1 MNVATFVRYIVTL
14 LALSVILSSPPA
26 IGQEKL
32 RLGLS
37 SIGATNGSIWAAEE
51 KGLFRKHG
59 VDVEVIFIGG
69 GGARVVSSLLAGDIH
84 FSVGGGEGSIRSQM
98 RGAETVIA
106 SSTLT
111 KGLQRILAKPEIKS
125 YQDLKGRKIGITQF
139 GSAAHLVLA
148 LMLKKWN
155 MRPDQVQTLQVGSS
169 PALLASLDKGGIDAA
184 VLTLPTFFLA
194 DDKGYRVVGDPMT
207 MDIYYL
213 QNTLESTRSFLRKN
227 RDQALKFMRGYIEGI
242 AYFKKNKK
250 ESLDIMG
257 RKLRIQS
264 SQERDV
270 RYLEMSYNLMTAA
283 YSDVPYPS
291 LRAVQSIV
299 DKIAEEDP
307 KVKEREVRSFVD
319 DTLVKELEDSG
330 FIKSLY
336 GR

>member
-1 MNVATFVRYIVTL
+1 MNVATFVRYSVTL
-14 LALSVILSSPPA
+14 LALSVILPSPQA

-69 GGARVVSSLLAGDIH
+69 GGARVVSSLLAGDIN

-111 KGLQRILAKPEIKS
+111 KGLQRILAKPEIKT

-194 DDKGYRVVGDPMT
+194 EDKGYRVVGDPMT

>member
-1 MNVATFVRYIVTL
+1 MNLATFVRLGLII
-14 LALSVILSSPPA
+14 LALHIVVPRA
-26 IGQEKL
+26 QVIGQDKL
-32 RLGLS
+32 RVGLS
-37 SIGATNGSIWAAEE
+37 SIGATNGSIWAAED

-69 GGARVVSSLLAGDIH
+69 GGARVVSSLLAGELD
-84 FSVGGGEGSIRSQM
+84 FSIGGGEGSIRSQM

-106 SSTLT
+106 ASTLT
-111 KGLQRILAKPEIKS
+111 KGLQRILAKPEIKT

-139 GSAAHLVLA
+139 GSAAHLVLV

-194 DDKGYRVVGDPMT
+194 EDKGYRVVGDPMT

-227 RDQALKFMRGYIEGI
+227 REQALKFMKGYIEGI

-250 ESLDIMG
+250 ESLDIMR

-270 RYLEMSYNLMTAA
+270 RYLEMSYNLMSAA

-307 KVKEREVRSFVD
+307 KVKERDVRSFVD